1 MRLVYIAPDAAR
13 ARLRTE
19 LADAGHQVLSET
31 SDRDIGLKMVAVLAP
46 EVALVD
52 VGADLGYALTWAET
66 AIASAP
72 GLHMVLTGP
81 YLSPDELLAV
91 MRAGVREYLPEPGPM
106 QIVEAVARA
115 RPQPRAAEPA
125 REKSGQVAVVY
136 APKGGS
142 GKSTLAANL
151 AVALFQVGGQRVQ
164 LMDLSLQ
171 FGDLDLLMN
180 LQPQKSVA
188 DLIPVMHDM
197 DARALDQTLTPSP
210 IGVRLLAAPARL
222 EDAEALREEHVER
235 TFEVLRAQAGWTVV
249 DTASQ
254 LDANNCKA
262 IELADVVYLPLR
274 FDLASIRRVART
286 LEVWKELGID
296 TAKVRLVAWADKGEI
311 SAGDVART
319 LGRPI
324 AHQLPW
330 DPHGVD
336 AAVNQ
341 GIPLMIG
348 QPASPLAQA
357 IRALAVELC
366 GFAEESKAKEGGGLA
381 RFVSSAFGWFKKK
394 EEVKLL
400 TAGSGA
406 N

>member
-1 MRLVYIAPDAAR
+1 MRLVFIAPDAAR

-46 EVALVD
+46 EVALAD
-52 VGADLGYALTWAET
+52 TGSDLGYALAWAEM

-91 MRAGVREYLPEPGPM
+91 MRAGVREYLPEPSGE
-106 QIVEAVARA
+106 QILEAIARA

-151 AVALFQVGGQRVQ
+151 AVALFQVSGQRVQ

-171 FGDLDLLMN
+171 FGDLDLLLN
-180 LQPQKSVA
+180 LQPQKTVA
-188 DLIPVMHDM
+188 DLIPVVHDM
-197 DARALDQTLTPSP
+197 DTRALEQTLTPSP
-210 IGVRLLAAPARL
+210 IGVRLLAAPVRL
-222 EDAEALREEHVER
+222 EDAEALREEHIER
-235 TFEVLRAQAGWTVV
+235 TFEVLRAQQGWTVV

-262 IELADVVYLPLR
+262 IELADVVYIPLR
-274 FDLASIRRVART
+274 LDLASIRRVART
-286 LEVWKELGID
+286 FEVWKELGID
-296 TAKVRLVAWADKGEI
+296 TAKVRLVAWSDKSEI

-330 DPHGVD
+330 DPQAVA

-348 QPASPLAQA
+348 QPSTPLAQA
-357 IRALAVELC
+357 IRTLAVQLC
-366 GFAEESKAKEGGGLA
+366 GYADESKAKEGGLA
-381 RFVSSAFGWFKKK
+381 RLVSSAFGWFKKK
-394 EEVKLL
+394 EEIKLL
-400 TAGSGA
+400 TAGSGV